1 MCHGPSRWLFL
12 LVALALSVVLLAA
25 CDDDDDDADGDG
37 DGGGDEL
44 TAEEQAAVD
53 YIEGLFATFNSGDI
67 PAFLEE
73 FEEPA
78 LRALLEDDETP
89 IEDLKAQ
96 AEEFLSG
103 ETVEVIE
110 TTDVEATTDSATV
123 TQVSSIGATLDN
135 ERYELA
141 ADDTDF
147 QVSGYEDLP
156 EELPE
161 GASALSVSGVDF
173 GYEFDA
179 ESAAGG
185 VEAIDFSNDGEQFH
199 QISLVRL
206 ADGSPELDTVVTD
219 FVASSAESGFPD
231 AEYLEEFVTSIFAPP
246 GETSMTVFRDELQ
259 PARYV
264 MVCFIPDETQGEE
277 GPPHAELGMAS
288 EFTVE

>member
-1 MCHGPSRWLFL
+1 VCL
-12 LVALALSVVLLAA
+12 LVALALSVVFLAA
-25 CDDDDDDADGDG
+25 CGDDDDDGG
-37 DGGGDEL
+37 NGRGNGGGEDL

-53 YIEGLFATFNSGDI
+53 YMESLFATFNSGDI

-78 LRALLEDDETP
+78 LRALLEDEETP
-89 IEDLKAQ
+89 IEDLKTQ

-103 ETVEVIE
+103 ETIEIIE
-110 TTDVEATTDSATV
+110 TTDVEATTGNATV
-123 TQVSSIGATLDN
+123 TLVSSFGATLDN
-135 ERYELA
+135 ERYELT
-141 ADDTDF
+141 ADAPDF

-161 GASALSVSGVDF
+161 GVAPLDVTGVDF
-173 GYEFDA
+173 AYEFDS
-179 ESAAGG
+179 EDAAGG
-185 VEAIDFSNDGEQFH
+185 VGAIDFSNEGEQFH
-199 QISLVRL
+199 QISLLRL
-206 ADGSPELDTVVTD
+206 ADGSPDLDTVVTD

-231 AEYLEEFVTSIFAPP
+231 AVYLEEFVTSIFAPP
-246 GETSMTVFRDELQ
+246 GDSSTTVFRDELQ

-277 GPPHAELGMAS
+277 GPPHAELGMAA